1 MIEDGVNGFLV
12 DCGDVDAMA
21 ARVISILEDPG
32 LSERLASEAT
42 KINERLSVDV
52 IARKWESVLIPGGTA

>member
-1 MIEDGVNGFLV
+1 M
-12 DCGDVDAMA
+12 DAMA